1 MLPDPA
7 GVTREANRLYWKTD
21 ASVAEIAERL
31 GLSRRALYEVLGPEL
46 TGRPCPACGGTLSF
60 ANRLAR
66 AAGAAVCSGC
76 GHKHALDSPAALAV
90 AEPSVAEPREREPL
104 EREAG
109 ASSPASPIEDPE
121 EELPPDVE
129 QELDAGPLAPLDTDA
144 ALARARS
151 LSLGGGLVL
160 GVLAG
165 TVAALLFRPRRGS

>member
-7 GVTREANRLYWKTD
+7 SVTREANRLYWKTD

-31 GLSRRALYEVLGPEL
+31 RLSRRALYEVLGPEL
-46 TGRPCPACGGTLSF
+46 TGRPCPACGAKLSF

-76 GHKHALDSPAALAV
+76 GRKQALESATAAAV
-90 AEPSVAEPREREPL
+90 AGPPASEPSEHEPEERGNAP
-104 EREAG
+104 
-109 ASSPASPIEDPE
+109 SSHASPMEDPE

-129 QELDAGPLAPLDTDA
+129 QELDAGPLAPVDTDA

-151 LSLGGGLVL
+151 LSLGGGLLL
-160 GVLAG
+160 GILAG
-165 TVAALLFRPRRGS
+165 TVAAFLFRPRRGS